1 VIGARSPVADRPGT
15 RISGYGFWEAFAFL
29 ITAGLFVVMGLQLP
43 VIVAAMPA
51 DMGSTLILQGLLVAA
66 AVILLRLMV
75 VFAMVG
81 LGRSVAA
88 RLRPDGKRPWPE
100 AAVIGWSGMRGGVSL
115 TLALALPLS
124 AATGEFAE
132 RTQLMLIVYAMLLV
146 TLVGQ
151 GLTMPIVVGRV
162 KLHPDVFTPQERGL
176 AEASARESALAY
188 LQELLSTGKIT
199 ELVAD
204 TLRRLYEERTPSA
217 DATLRDVH
225 SSLIGAER
233 VALLQLRRR
242 GEIGDEVLRELEHKL
257 DLRFE
262 AGANPGRDSSLVRN
276 LPQTGLA
283 AAANGRAVYAAESPG
298 STPSCLLALAA
309 SAHPGNPGRLRA

>member
-1 VIGARSPVADRPGT
+1 
-15 RISGYGFWEAFAFL
+15 
-29 ITAGLFVVMGLQLP
+29 
-43 VIVAAMPA
+43 
-51 DMGSTLILQGLLVAA
+51 
-66 AVILLRLMV
+66 
-75 VFAMVG
+75 
-81 LGRSVAA
+81 
-88 RLRPDGKRPWPE
+88 
-100 AAVIGWSGMRGGVSL
+100 
-115 TLALALPLS
+115 
-124 AATGEFAE
+124 
-132 RTQLMLIVYAMLLV
+132 MLIVYAMLLV